1 MALINRHILFS
12 FVLKHVPFKKL
23 LSWLYVGKSLS
34 SKKLLPSEMMKLP
47 LLSLSLL
54 FSLTSQVILLI
65 LKLSCMKF
73 VFASTVGNNT
83 DKLALVDFKSRI
95 NDNSLGVLA
104 SWNDSLHFCH
114 WKGVTCGQK
123 HQRVTSLDLVGQNL
137 YGTISPQIG
146 NLSFLRSLNLASNAF
161 QGGIPQDVGR
171 LFRLTSLNLSH
182 NFLGL
187 EIPVDLSHC
196 SNLLTLDLGYNS
208 ISQQIPSQLGSLSK
222 LVILFLNSNNLTG
235 CFPASISNLSSLQQ
249 ISLSYNHLQGDIPD
263 EIARMTNLK
272 VFRVGIND
280 LSGVFP
286 PSLYNLSSLQVISL
300 TENKFTGDLGASIG
314 HDLPNLQSL
323 LLGRN
328 QFTGPIPVSL
338 SNTSGL
344 QLLDI
349 PSNNFTGSIPM
360 SFGNLQNL
368 SRLSAPGNLLGSGTF
383 DDLSFVI
390 VSLSNCSNLSVF
402 DLSDNQFRGELP
414 YSLTNL
420 STKLELLQFG
430 GNNLGGTIPAEVSRL
445 LNLNQ
450 LGLERNLLS
459 GSIPDSIG
467 KLSKLN
473 FLELG
478 QNKLTGVIPSSFGN
492 LTLLLELYLYNNSFQ
507 GSIPSSLGKCKYLQT
522 IHLCHNKFNGTILE
536 SIIGLSPTLLD
547 LNMSHNSFTGSLPSE
562 IADFRNLVKLD
573 VSHNILSGDIPGSL
587 GKCLSLEQL
596 YLQSNSFQGTIP
608 DLGELM
614 GIQYFDL
621 SSNNLSGQIPMYMV
635 NFSSLQNLNISW
647 NNLEGEVPVQG
658 VFKNASAI
666 ELFGNSKLCG
676 GIEELHLGP
685 CEEPKKHFALKLIL
699 LVVIIF
705 AFCFALMMFLVS
717 RYCLRKLKKK
727 PLSSSSFGRVY
738 PKVSYEDLLNA
749 TGGFSKSNL
758 IGSGSFGTVYK
769 GIICPEETTVAIKV
783 LNLQQRGASKSFLAE
798 CQALGNIW
806 HRNLVKVLTAC
817 SSIDF
822 EGNEFKALVYEFM
835 PNGSLENWLHPEEEQ
850 EKWRNMDLLQRIN
863 IATDVAL
870 ALHYL
875 HNQCQAPI
883 VHCDLKPSNVLL
895 DDDLTAHV
903 SDFGLATIL
912 LRSSKDAILNHFS
925 SAGIKGTIGY
935 VAPEYGMGGQ
945 VSTRADVYSYG
956 ILLLEMFTGRKPT
969 DGLFKNDLNLHKF
982 VKAALPGRVMEIV
995 DQSMDSNEM
1004 AEIKSSEHSEC
1015 LISIFQLG
1023 IACSAESQRERMDM
1037 REVASALVLIRE
1049 GFLQSRKHEHSLE
1062 KGAQVSQ
1069 IRVKETYPCEDGRQH
1084 LHDAMQLYQES

>member
-402 DLSDNQFRGELP
+402 DLSDNQFRG
-414 YSLTNL
+414 
-420 STKLELLQFG
+420 
-430 GNNLGGTIPAEVSRL
+430 
-445 LNLNQ
+445 
-450 LGLERNLLS
+450 
-459 GSIPDSIG
+459 SIPDSIG

-507 GSIPSSLGKCKYLQT
+507 GSIPSSLGKCK
-522 IHLCHNKFNGTILE
+522 
-536 SIIGLSPTLLD
+536 
-547 LNMSHNSFTGSLPSE
+547 
-562 IADFRNLVKLD
+562 NLVKLD

-621 SSNNLSGQIPMYMV
+621 SSNNLSGQIPMYM
-635 NFSSLQNLNISW
+635 
-647 NNLEGEVPVQG
+647 
-658 VFKNASAI
+658 
-666 ELFGNSKLCG
+666 
-676 GIEELHLGP
+676 
-685 CEEPKKHFALKLIL
+685 EPKKHFALKLIL

-1049 GFLQSRKHEHSLE
+1049 GFLQSRKHEHSPE